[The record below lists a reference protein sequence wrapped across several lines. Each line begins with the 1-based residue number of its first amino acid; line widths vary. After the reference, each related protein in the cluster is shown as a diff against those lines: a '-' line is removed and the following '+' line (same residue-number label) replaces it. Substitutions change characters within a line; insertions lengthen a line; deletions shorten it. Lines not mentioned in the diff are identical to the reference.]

1 MISQATLDRILEQLE
16 TEDRIPFDNGRYT
29 VSHTIYGCSSLSR
42 GGTYYNQVNNNE
54 LTKTINEGKLK
65 GVYERHDYPGVNS
78 IVFRPEEMDEESA
91 ETLISFLEDVNMA
104 ARSSVPCIDEDAAND
119 LEYEDT
125 IEALVDELDDIVF
138 HDDEENPLF
147 PMGFEP
153 DMSVAAELLSIINSW
168 PGDDPIIIEQ
178 GPYVFVD
185 RDKLAPYVDKL
196 AYRIRE
202 RQERFDAIV
211 SKLSEWTMQNG
222 HAAYGPDDDDSI
234 FSIEMPII
242 ADKLWVKSE
251 LRLNHAGAWIE
262 MMLSRLTL
270 EKQFDYRIIT
280 YPLGFSD
287 KTGDLEIIAQQIEEA
302 LDIARSTAEEFK
314 A

>member
-1 MISQATLDRILEQLE
+1 MISKETLDRILEQLE
-16 TEDRIPFDNGRYT
+16 PEDRTPYDGLYT

-42 GGTYYNQVNNNE
+42 GGTYYDWENNHE
-54 LTKTINEGKLK
+54 LAKAINDEKLQ
-65 GVYERHDYPGVNS
+65 GIYEHNDYPGVFS
-78 IVFRPEEMDEESA
+78 IIFNPEKMDERSA
-91 ETLISFLEDVNMA
+91 EILIRFLEDVNMNA
-104 ARSSVPCIDEDAAND
+104 SSSVPCIDEDAANE
-119 LEYEDT
+119 LEYND
-125 IEALVDELDDIVF
+125 ILDALVSELDDISF
-138 HDDEENPLF
+138 HDEKKFPL
-147 PMGFEP
+147 GFTP
-153 DMSVAAELLSIINSW
+153 DVNIAAELLRIIDSF
-168 PGDDPIIIEQ
+168 PGDNPITVEQ
-178 GPYVFVD
+178 GPTIYID
-185 RDKLAPYVDKL
+185 RDKLSPYVDKL
-196 AYRIRE
+196 AYRIRK

-211 SKLSEWTMQNG
+211 SKLSEWAMQKG
-222 HAAYGPDDDDSI
+222 HAAYGSDDDDSI

-251 LRLNHAGAWIE
+251 LRLNHASAWIE

-287 KTGDLEIIAQQIEEA
+287 KTGDLEIIAQQIEEV